1 MLPTSTNTPSPA
13 LANVFGHQFATQL
26 VASRGSGSPSSS
38 PSRAKKAR
46 PTPADP
52 TTNPNN
58 RPLPDESHGPTQ
70 QKCTEPKVLFKTGAG
85 DEDYQAAIV
94 ADEEAG
100 AEAGSR
106 CFRCKR
112 GMDMCGGV
120 GVCVLGS
127 NTFTAT
133 KCVPA
138 RARTRAYLGTSAL
151 LARYYACL
159 ADYAPSAPCQ
169 GPQVPRVRQLHKGG
183 HRLGHQ
189 DAGGQAPRVL
199 PPPCTPPPPP
209 LALAL
214 PPCTRSDPALAC
226 VRRTAR

>member
-70 QKCTEPKVLFKTGAG
+70 PKCTEPKVLFKTGAG

-151 LARYYACL
+151 LARYYACVSL
-159 ADYAPSAPCQ
+159 TTRP
-169 GPQVPRVRQLHKGG
+169 PRPGRGLKCHGCGNYTKVGIALVTKMLVGKHRGFYLHLVR
-183 HRLGHQ
+183 
-189 DAGGQAPRVL
+189 PRPHPL
-199 PPPCTPPPPP
+199 P
-209 LALAL
+209 
-214 PPCTRSDPALAC
+214 
-226 VRRTAR
+226 